1 MNTLYLLYD
10 ERCALCKQL
19 KEWLLVQRS
28 WIGLSVI
35 PAGST
40 RARAMFPALDRI
52 AGTNDLV
59 VISDAGEVYLNNH
72 AWIMCLYAL
81 EEYRDWA
88 LRLASPLLLP
98 LARAGIWDAVKEPSR
113 QLLAMDRER
122 EAGELANELAAVP
135 LDPCPNEAAQSLE
148 DEEEANDLELSIRS
162 LCTRSGLCPLCF
174 IASYAGPSLQQSP
187 SAL

>member
-1 MNTLYLLYD
+1 MQTLYVLYD
-10 ERCALCKQL
+10 ERCAICKRL

-28 WIGLSVI
+28 WIGLSMI
-35 PAGST
+35 PAGS
-40 RARAMFPALDRI
+40 ARAKGMFPALDKI

-98 LARAGIWDAVKEPSR
+98 LARQAFETLSR
-113 QLLAMDRER
+113 NRQAISRWLSSRSSEQEIA
-122 EAGELANELAAVP
+122 AELGGVSLE
-135 LDPCPNEAAQSLE
+135 PCPRVPPPPPPADA
-148 DEEEANDLELSIRS
+148 D
-162 LCTRSGLCPLCF
+162 SGNK
-174 IASYAGPSLQQSP
+174 AGDYLR
-187 SAL
+187 

>member
-1 MNTLYLLYD
+1 MNTLYVLYD

-28 WIGLSVI
+28 WIGLSMI
-35 PAGST
+35 PAGS
-40 RARAMFPALDRI
+40 ARAKSMFPALEKI
-52 AGTNDLV
+52 AGANDLV

-98 LARAGIWDAVKEPSR
+98 LARQAFETLSKNRQTISR
-113 QLLAMDRER
+113 WIRSDER
-122 EAGELANELAAVP
+122 ELATELAAVA
-135 LDPCPNEAAQSLE
+135 LNACPSESTHRVEVQPGGSK
-148 DEEEANDLELSIRS
+148 
-162 LCTRSGLCPLCF
+162 
-174 IASYAGPSLQQSP
+174 
-187 SAL
+187 

>member
-28 WIGLSVI
+28 WIGLSMI
-35 PAGST
+35 PAGSP

-52 AGTNDLV
+52 AGANDLV
-59 VISDAGEVYLNNH
+59 VISDPGEVYLNNH

-88 LRLASPLLLP
+88 LRLAGPLLLP
-98 LARAGIWDAVKEPSR
+98 LARQAFEMLSKNRQTISRWIGAG
-113 QLLAMDRER
+113 ER
-122 EAGELANELAAVP
+122 ELANELAAVP
-135 LDPCPNEAAQSLE
+135 LHPCPNEAAQSLE
-148 DEEEANDLELSIRS
+148 DGGSK
-162 LCTRSGLCPLCF
+162 
-174 IASYAGPSLQQSP
+174 
-187 SAL
+187 